1 VSGIRCQEEVE
12 SKSSL
17 PELKSEPGFYEISGM
32 IRNMKSSRNS
42 QTHCLAEKCF
52 SPDRFSPGLW
62 QKALR
67 KYSRGAL
74 KSEPGFYEISGI
86 MRNMKKQRFS
96 LGLWQKALRKYP
108 GRALKS
114 EPGFYEISGITR
126 NMKSSRTSKTH

>member
-1 VSGIRCQEEVE
+1 MQ
-12 SKSSL
+12 
-17 PELKSEPGFYEISGM
+17 
-32 IRNMKSSRNS
+32 SSRTS
-42 QTHCLAEKCF
+42 ETHCLAEKWF

-108 GRALKS
+108 GRALRKKFHILPHKCILMLKS
-114 EPGFYEISGITR
+114 PTASWLHSYA
-126 NMKSSRTSKTH
+126 